1 MLRRGARE
9 GFPMA
14 THLIVYADDWS
25 TSSAYTHPKDVQDQ
39 EAEIE
44 IAA

>member
-1 MLRRGARE
+1 
-9 GFPMA
+9 MA

-25 TSSAYTHPKDVQDQ
+25 TSSSCIHPKDVQDQ